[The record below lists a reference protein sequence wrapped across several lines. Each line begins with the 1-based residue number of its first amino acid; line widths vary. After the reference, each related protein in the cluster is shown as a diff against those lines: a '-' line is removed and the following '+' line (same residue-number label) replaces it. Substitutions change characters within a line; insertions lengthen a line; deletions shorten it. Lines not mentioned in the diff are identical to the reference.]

1 MPQTVLLLGPSLSA
15 VSGVSTHLN
24 QLFSSS
30 LALQFRLVHFQV
42 GREGRSDR
50 LFRRLF
56 RFVSSPIAL
65 AVKLFALRPAIVHLN
80 TSLDRKAF
88 WRDAVYLLIAK
99 ALGRRVLYQVHGG
112 DLPEVFF
119 GTSVVK
125 RRIGRLILQR
135 PDAVVLLAEIERR
148 AYERFTPLRRLSVIP
163 NAINLDNGTS
173 ENLSER
179 FSHEP
184 LRLGYIGRLV
194 EAKGIMDIVEALHLL
209 SERGIHGFR
218 LVIAGAGPMERTLRE
233 RIDSLSLDKEITLA
247 GPLFGEAKLRFW
259 QNTDL
264 FVFPTFH
271 PEGLPYTVL
280 ESLAMGVPMVT
291 TRIGGISDAVTEGT
305 HAIFVQPHDP
315 SAIAEALLALTS
327 NREQLQRMS
336 VACRRRAVE
345 QYSIERLA
353 RQMSELYNTVLG

>member
-1 MPQTVLLLGPSLSA
+1 
-15 VSGVSTHLN
+15 
-24 QLFSSS
+24 
-30 LALQFRLVHFQV
+30 
-42 GREGRSDR
+42 
-50 LFRRLF
+50 
-56 RFVSSPIAL
+56 
-65 AVKLFALRPAIVHLN
+65 VHLN

-99 ALGRRVLYQVHGG
+99 ALRRKVLYQVHGG

-119 GTSVVK
+119 CSSMVM
-125 RRIGRLILQR
+125 RRIGRLILLR
-135 PDAVVLLAEIERR
+135 PDAVVLLAEVERR
-148 AYERFTPLRRLSVIP
+148 AYERFCPIRRLSVIP
-163 NAINLDNGTS
+163 NAINLDTGASVNS
-173 ENLSER
+173 SER

-194 EAKGIMDIVEALHLL
+194 EAKGIMDIIEALHLL
-209 SERGIHGFR
+209 DKRGIHGFR
-218 LVIAGAGPMERTLRE
+218 LVIAGTGPMESTLHE
-233 RIDSLSLDKEITLA
+233 RICSLGLEKKITLA
-247 GPLFGEAKLRFW
+247 GSLFGEAKLQFW

-315 SAIAEALLALTS
+315 SAIAEAILSLAS
-327 NREQLQRMS
+327 NRDRLQRMS
-336 VACRRRAVE
+336 VACRQRAVE

-353 RQMSELYNTVLG
+353 RQMSELYNTVIG